1 MIERSLVG
9 DQDEFTLFEQFI
21 EKLTYLML
29 SNAIEYYTDDRIMRM
44 RDTNPNNDAEYEYI
58 PFRADEFQD
67 LAWDFSL
74 DIVKK
79 IRHNDQTRQDVM
91 KMLSEWQ
98 LQYSPGISIVT
109 PEDIVKAFNPPN
121 RDAILERLMQDKK
134 QKSYDTAA
142 QVVQE
147 VVQALDNGYDPQLV
161 AEIVYKILNPQE
173 QKMGDVQKRQQG
185 ISNN

>member
-1 MIERSLVG
+1 
-9 DQDEFTLFEQFI
+9 
-21 EKLTYLML
+21 
-29 SNAIEYYTDDRIMRM
+29 
-44 RDTNPNNDAEYEYI
+44 
-58 PFRADEFQD
+58 
-67 LAWDFSL
+67 
-74 DIVKK
+74 
-79 IRHNDQTRQDVM
+79 
-91 KMLSEWQ
+91 MLSEWQ

-121 RDAILERLMQDKK
+121 RDVILTRIEKEKK

-147 VVQALDNGYDPQLV
+147 VVQALDSGYDPELV
-161 AEIVYKILNPQE
+161 AEIVYKVLNPEQ